1 MFQCSRSSIG
11 YIWNVSFFHLTGPTL
26 FFLLKYW
33 MCLTMQGPTNMTQAV
48 GEIDKSILSIKK
60 KDS

>member
-26 FFLLKYW
+26 FFF
-33 MCLTMQGPTNMTQAV
+33 A
-48 GEIDKSILSIKK
+48 EILDVFDNARPNKH
-60 KDS
+60 DSSNGGN